1 MRHTVEDWPL
11 ALADGSEVG
20 LDDFLET
27 DHVRRKYKGASLNL
41 MYRPGYHWYYLKD
54 QAKDEV
60 ILFKNFDSSNKV
72 KAACEC
78 YFSFYDIGVAN
89 CL

>member
-11 ALADGSEVG
+11 AVADGSNVS

-41 MYRPGYHWYYLKD
+41 MYRPGYRWFYLEH
-54 QAKDEV
+54 QTKDEV
-60 ILFKNFDSSNKV
+60 ILFKNFDSSNRA
-72 KAACEC
+72 KAACKYSNE
-78 YFSFYDIGVAN
+78 FSIRS
-89 CL
+89 